1 MSISELIEKRTK
13 AWDAAKAFVETKRDK
28 DGILSEEDAKTYAE
42 MEKKVRDLSAEIER
56 VQAMEAMEREL
67 SKPTSTPITGKPMS
81 GKSEGKA
88 KTGTASNEYKE
99 AMLQAIR
106 TKFHTISNVMQEG
119 VDADGG
125 YLVPDEYDD
134 RLIEKLKEE
143 NIFRKL
149 CHPVTTSGDH
159 KINIAAS
166 TPAAAWIE
174 EGEALTFGD
183 ATFSQILLDAHKL
196 HVAIKVTE
204 ELLYDSKFDLE
215 TFILNAF
222 SKALANAEEN
232 AFINGSGTGQPL
244 GILAATGGADIGVT
258 TASSTAI
265 TADEIINLVYSLKR
279 PYRKN
284 AAFLMNDQTV
294 AAVRKLKDKNDQYI
308 WQPSVQAG
316 QPDRILN
323 CPVLTSQYM
332 PTLAASNKP
341 VLFGDFNYYW
351 IADRQG
357 RTFKRLN
364 ELYAVTGQVG
374 FLGSQRV
381 DAKVILPEAI
391 KYLSMAAK

>member
-42 MEKKVRDLSAEIER
+42 MEKKVKDLSAEIER

-258 TASSTAI
+258 TASSTTI

-294 AAVRKLKDKNDQYI
+294 AAVRKLKDGTGTYLWHEALTADEPNKLLGY
-308 WQPSVQAG
+308 
-316 QPDRILN
+316 
-323 CPVLTSQYM
+323 PVYTSEFM
-332 PTLAASNKP
+332 PTIEAGAKTIA
-341 VLFGDFNYYW
+341 FGDFDYYN
-351 IADRQG
+351 IGDRGTRSFQ
-357 RTFKRLN
+357 
-364 ELYAVTGQVG
+364 ELKELFAGNGMVG
-374 FLGSQRV
+374 FVAKERV
-381 DAKVILPEAI
+381 DGKLVLGEAI
-391 KYLSMAAK
+391 KVLKQKA